1 MSNYL
6 SYWLTLSNKKQ
17 PLISNCFCIQ
27 FPITAQ
33 IVNKKI
39 IFIFV
44 AFLQKILKINFKI
57 REFTFTL
64 QF

>member
-1 MSNYL
+1 LNQ
-6 SYWLTLSNKKQ
+6 Q
-17 PLISNCFCIQ
+17 PQGVSFLGHQ
-27 FPITAQ
+27 FTITTQ

-64 QF
+64 QWKFSY

>member
-1 MSNYL
+1 LNQ
-6 SYWLTLSNKKQ
+6 Q
-17 PLISNCFCIQ
+17 PQGVSFLGHQ
-27 FPITAQ
+27 FTITAQ